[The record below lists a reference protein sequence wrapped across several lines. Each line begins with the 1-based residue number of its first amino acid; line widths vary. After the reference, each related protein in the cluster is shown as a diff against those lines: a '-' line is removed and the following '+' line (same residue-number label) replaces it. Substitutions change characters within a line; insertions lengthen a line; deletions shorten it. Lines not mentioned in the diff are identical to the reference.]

1 MMELLRSSDDCCA
14 SYDCRKRQ
22 VMRLLRSRYGV
33 RKNDRQPQAPIS
45 SLRRSRI

>member
-33 RKNDRQPQAPIS
+33 IKTIGNRQALIS
-45 SLRRSRI
+45 